1 MPTNDTNIIKSDEE
15 NKSFE
20 QQYKEIFEQLDEKYN
35 AISKDIIQLNE
46 RRSGLLDK
54 IRSTHIEY
62 KSLLQI
68 KEDNKLK
75 EEDIKEMVEQINNVF
90 TQLNE
95 SYVSSAKDIIQLNEY
110 REEILYKIRSA
121 RLEYKNLVGKDYILS
136 TV

>member
-1 MPTNDTNIIKSDEE
+1 MDKDFVKDGLTNEDIIKTI
-15 NKSFE
+15 
-20 QQYKEIFEQLDEKYN
+20 KEIR
-35 AISKDIIQLNE
+35 E
-46 RRSGLLDK
+46 RM
-54 IRSTHIEY
+54 
-62 KSLLQI
+62 
-68 KEDNKLK
+68 K